1 MPVLLLN
8 LPAAETNT
16 YKISSGS
23 CLISLREYTDL
34 QFLLLAFQYAL
45 KLHEV
50 RVVASQNIPSWKR
63 LVRISDP
70 NSWKVKDKKK
80 RHLHCH
86 SPHPVSQQGTRH
98 LACVAPAD
106 AAEASSLQW
115 VLSAHASA
123 LGLHNWALV
132 KNSSFQWDMILF
144 FYCLDNWKAFV
155 CVLSCSHVC

>member
-23 CLISLREYTDL
+23 CLISLTEYTHL

-80 RHLHCH
+80 AFALSLSSSCFTARHE
-86 SPHPVSQQGTRH
+86 
-98 LACVAPAD
+98 APGMCG
-106 AAEASSLQW
+106 SSR
-115 VLSAHASA
+115 
-123 LGLHNWALV
+123 
-132 KNSSFQWDMILF
+132 
-144 FYCLDNWKAFV
+144 C
-155 CVLSCSHVC
+155 C